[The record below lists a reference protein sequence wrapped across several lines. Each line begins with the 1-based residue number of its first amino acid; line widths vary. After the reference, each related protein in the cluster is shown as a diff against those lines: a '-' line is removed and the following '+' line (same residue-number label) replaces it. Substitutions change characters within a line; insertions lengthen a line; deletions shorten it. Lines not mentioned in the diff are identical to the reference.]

1 MERFE
6 YFSDKGV
13 KFTGKHSQYIDALWK
28 QNDIQNSRI
37 KTLYELYGLAAIIGL
52 RIKSTRPADN
62 SVGSRN
68 LQAEQLGA
76 YRPILKTIMTTI
88 LLLDETSGLSKEER
102 IDRAFRQPTTKEE
115 MDANVE
121 LFNSYVRGGIEYLYD
136 VLVER
141 PSEIEDDYTDARV
154 SNLMALLE
162 NELFSEI

>member
-6 YFSDKGV
+6 YFNKDV

-52 RIKSTRPADN
+52 RKKASCPADN
-62 SVGSRN
+62 SEGSRN
-68 LQAEQLGA
+68 LQTAQLIN
-76 YRPILKTIMTTI
+76 YRPVLKTIMTTI

-102 IDRAFRQPTTKEE
+102 IDRAFRQPSTKEE
-115 MDANVE
+115 MDDNVE

-141 PSEIEDDYTDARV
+141 PADMENDYTDVRLE
-154 SNLMALLE
+154 NLMALLE
-162 NELFSEI
+162 DELLPDC